1 MASDMFLHL
10 QSRGGGAEM
19 LFESKFCTLHPHVK
33 LENKDGGPAIRSVIA
48 DNPMLHANFTALC
61 VIEAELLAMTFVG

>member
-1 MASDMFLHL
+1 
-10 QSRGGGAEM
+10 M